1 METLGIA
8 QESRARARRYA
19 ALNPAQASRILGERP
34 KYAVAMAGARIEVNI
49 ATGERTVSR
58 ITVQQSDA
66 DIIAA
71 FHSALVS
78 RIRREEV
85 VREKRTRH
93 SLDCQADAAD
103 IMNAVTRASSISA
116 SAIGGRDNSQY
127 IVRARHLYWYILAA
141 LRPDI
146 GFPSLARSIPGRV
159 WDHTTVMSAIA
170 KFARKLVDDRE
181 MKKMVL
187 HPAVAPLFEKAYANP
202 RIVGGAK

>member
-1 METLGIA
+1 METLGIT
-8 QESRARARRYA
+8 QESRARAKRYA
-19 ALNPAQASRILGERP
+19 ASNPAQASRILGERP
-34 KYAVAMAGARIEVNI
+34 KYAVAMAGARIAVNL
-49 ATGERTVSR
+49 ATGERTVTR

-66 DIIAA
+66 DIVEA
-71 FHSALVS
+71 FHAALVT
-78 RIRREEV
+78 RLKREEV
-85 VREKRTRH
+85 VQEGKTRKA
-93 SLDCQADAAD
+93 LNCQADAAD

-116 SAIGGRDNSQY
+116 NSIGGRDNSQY

-170 KFARKLVDDRE
+170 KFGRKLVDDSE

-187 HPAVAPLFEKAYANP
+187 HPAVAPLFEKAYSNP
-202 RIVGGAK
+202 RIVGGVK